1 MFLMIMNILE
11 HVPKLQKFFHL
22 KMDFLL
28 SWGVT
33 QNVKFK
39 KKKKKM
45 RRLGVWSSTI
55 QSQ

>member
-39 KKKKKM
+39 KKKMKKK
-45 RRLGVWSSTI
+45 
-55 QSQ
+55 